1 MKSIILLI
9 LITLG
14 LSAASLKSIVK
25 EGLELDP
32 RINQLVKAYSI
43 ALKDLELVEGNYRP
57 TLDVSGFGGRER
69 TTTPANLGASTL
81 YSASSAQAIA
91 GYNLFAGFE
100 DMYLIKEKETAV
112 KLAENRLEEGII
124 SVSAEISNAY
134 LNMIKRH
141 KIYLKQQENI
151 RSYERTLKKV
161 SLKIKDG
168 GGRDS
173 DLFQTRSRKN
183 FAETNLLIAK
193 QDYQDAQI
201 ELGQF
206 IARMPSISG
215 MYDPKVSTNYM
226 RLNRLVSTAK
236 KRNATLNNFRL
247 QKEISAFIME
257 QQKANYYPTVDLEV
271 SKNWAKELHGIIGI
285 DDNERIGLNL
295 KYNLYNGG
303 KDAINVERA
312 KLQILKDKDSI
323 AEAER
328 SVVTTVKRTFNS
340 YMMYRKRV
348 NAIDIHIKNAKKTEI
363 LYMKEE
369 EETGERS
376 IIDILNIQQEYNSA
390 QIARIDAKYNSL
402 QLYFSLLSSTSEILD
417 YLAISKR

>member
-32 RINQLVKAYSI
+32 RIKQLVTEYSI

-57 TLDVSGFGGRER
+57 TLDISGFGGRER
-69 TTTPANLGASTL
+69 TKTPANLGASTL
-81 YSASSAQAIA
+81 YNASSAQAIA

-124 SVSAEISNAY
+124 SVSTEISNAY

-141 KIYLKQQENI
+141 KIYVKQQENI

-161 SLKIKDG
+161 SQKIKDG

-173 DLFQTRSRKN
+173 DLFQTRSRMN
-183 FAETNLLIAK
+183 FAETNLLIAR
-193 QDYQDAQI
+193 QDYQDSQI
-201 ELGQF
+201 ELAQF

-215 MYDPKVSTNYM
+215 MHDPRTSASRM
-226 RLNRLVSTAK
+226 RLNRLVSTAT

-257 QQKANYYPTVDLEV
+257 QQKASYYPTVDLEV

-303 KDAINVERA
+303 KDASNVERA
-312 KLQILKDKDSI
+312 KLQILKAKDSVS
-323 AEAER
+323 EAER
-328 SVVTTVKRTFNS
+328 NVVTTVKRTFNS
-340 YMMYRKRV
+340 YTMYQKRV
-348 NAIDIHIKNAKKTEI
+348 RAIDLHIKNAKKTEK
-363 LYMKEE
+363 LYIKEE

-390 QIARIDAKYNSL
+390 QISRIDAKYNSL
-402 QLYFSLLSSTSEILD
+402 QLYFALLASTSEILD

>member
-1 MKSIILLI
+1 
-9 LITLG
+9 
-14 LSAASLKSIVK
+14 
-25 EGLELDP
+25 
-32 RINQLVKAYSI
+32 
-43 ALKDLELVEGNYRP
+43 
-57 TLDVSGFGGRER
+57 
-69 TTTPANLGASTL
+69 
-81 YSASSAQAIA
+81 
-91 GYNLFAGFE
+91 
-100 DMYLIKEKETAV
+100 MYLIKEKETAV

-124 SVSAEISNAY
+124 SVSTEISNAY

-141 KIYLKQQENI
+141 KIYVKQQENI
-151 RSYERTLKKV
+151 RSYERTLNKV
-161 SLKIKDG
+161 SQKIKDG

-173 DLFQTRSRKN
+173 DLFQTRSRMN
-183 FAETNLLIAK
+183 FAETNLLIAR

-201 ELGQF
+201 DLGQF

-215 MYDPKVSTNYM
+215 MHDPKVSTNYM
-226 RLNRLVSTAK
+226 RLNRLLSTAK

-303 KDAINVERA
+303 KDATNVERA
-312 KLQILKDKDSI
+312 KLQILKAKDSVS
-323 AEAER
+323 EAER
-328 SVVTTVKRTFNS
+328 NVVTTVKRTFNS
-340 YMMYRKRV
+340 YMMYKKRV
-348 NAIDIHIKNAKKTEI
+348 RAIDVHIKNAKKTEK
-363 LYMKEE
+363 LYIKEE

-390 QIARIDAKYNSL
+390 QIARIDAKYTSL